1 MIKKVDILK
10 FLGSK
15 FKDNKKFIVFVLFVF
30 IPIRSAIADWNYVPT
45 GSMNPTI
52 MEGDWIFINKAAY
65 DLRIPLTLTRVT
77 KWADPEEGDIVVL
90 FSPEDNVRVVKRVIA
105 EPGDRLAMYNNI
117 LFKNGHP
124 LTYEKIPVEAFPGL
138 SHELI
143 HHGKF
148 YREKTGQY

>member
-15 FKDNKKFIVFVLFVF
+15 FKDNKKFKVFVLFVF

-65 DLRIPLTLTRVT
+65 DLRIP
-77 KWADPEEGDIVVL
+77 
-90 FSPEDNVRVVKRVIA
+90 
-105 EPGDRLAMYNNI
+105 
-117 LFKNGHP
+117 
-124 LTYEKIPVEAFPGL
+124 
-138 SHELI
+138 
-143 HHGKF
+143 
-148 YREKTGQY
+148 